1 MITPEQIIEDANQR
15 FSGTV
20 IHNAWGEHGLFY
32 NPGQVLKR
40 GVYIMTVKLKDG
52 ENDRASDLAREGIYR
67 INTGIRKDTFR
78 KLFGDLPGRPKAGG
92 IVDMNY
98 DFTSTNLIMPHP
110 VYARMG

>member
-1 MITPEQIIEDANQR
+1 
-15 FSGTV
+15 
-20 IHNAWGEHGLFY
+20 
-32 NPGQVLKR
+32 
-40 GVYIMTVKLKDG
+40 MTVKLKDG

-110 VYARMG
+110 VYAWMGWICILNPAEDQYFQFMNYRKTKS

>member
-1 MITPEQIIEDANQR
+1 MITPEQIIEEANQR

-52 ENDRASDLAREGIYR
+52 ENDRA
-67 INTGIRKDTFR
+67 
-78 KLFGDLPGRPKAGG
+78 
-92 IVDMNY
+92 
-98 DFTSTNLIMPHP
+98 
-110 VYARMG
+110 